1 MGRERLTA
9 RASRLEISGWIDR
22 EYRAS
27 RIMEIDRGNY
37 IIDAGSSRDI
47 CLADPSEYCVY
58 DFSWFGECRKILGE
72 AGNFLI
78 YIIFIIL

>member
-1 MGRERLTA
+1 MDRERLTA

-27 RIMEIDRGNY
+27 RMMEIDRGNY

-47 CLADPSEYCVY
+47 CIAGLFEYSVH
-58 DFSWFGECRKILGE
+58 DFSWLGKCRKILE
-72 AGNFLI
+72 EVGNVAYELI
-78 YIIFIIL
+78 LY